1 MLYFAYGSNM
11 PTEQI
16 RCSDP
21 QAVFRGVAKLAD
33 HRLCFTRYSKI
44 RWKCGVADVI
54 PSEGDTVWGVLWEV
68 SDDGFEKLDVREG
81 APKYY
86 QQEDAVVSRCGIE
99 VKCVIYTV
107 VCKEGPFLPSS
118 KYMKRLI
125 DGACEHNLPADY
137 VTQLRE
143 IPIAEEG

>member
-21 QAVFRGVAKLAD
+21 YATFEGVAELRSYKLD
-33 HRLCFTRYSKI
+33 FTRCSS
-44 RWKCGVADVI
+44 RWKAGVADVV
-54 PSEGDTVWGVLWEV
+54 PSAGCTVWGVLWEV
-68 SDDGFEKLDVREG
+68 SKPGFEKLDIREG
-81 APKYY
+81 APKHY